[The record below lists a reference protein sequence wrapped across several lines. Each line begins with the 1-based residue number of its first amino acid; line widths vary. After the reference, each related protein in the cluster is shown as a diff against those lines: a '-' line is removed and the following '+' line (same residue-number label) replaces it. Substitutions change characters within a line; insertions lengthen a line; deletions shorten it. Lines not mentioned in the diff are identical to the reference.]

1 MKILAFLIAFVLF
14 VGGLVLMGYAF
25 TPNGFE
31 GPLFIGGILAASLAV
46 FIPFSIL
53 KWIDR
58 A

>member
-14 VGGLVLMGYAF
+14 IGGLLLMGYSF
-25 TPNGFE
+25 TPNGFD
-31 GPLFIGGILAASLAV
+31 GPIFIGGILAAALAV